1 MHFLRPEMLWGLTA
15 LSVPIIVHLFNFRKH
30 KTLYFPFTS
39 FLSEVKTESQ
49 KKSKLRHFIIL
60 LLRLIAIAAIVIA
73 FAQPILPLDKGN
85 SGKKL
90 VSIYVDNSLSMEN
103 SKNEISLL
111 DHAKNKALDIAFAYN
126 ENDMFQIISND
137 FKGIQQ
143 HFVSKNKAIEII
155 QSIQLSPVH
164 RSIQD
169 VWERQRDLFEKD
181 QNPNKKV
188 FWISDFQKSTSALDD
203 IKFLSE
209 VDYRWVPVQNAESPN
224 IYIDSIYFD
233 SPSHLMGQEE
243 KLLISVK
250 NSGNTDIQDVRC
262 ELNINNQ
269 NKGVTSVSIP
279 SGGEQT
285 ISYQLTPS
293 QEGIQI
299 GSIILN
305 DLPIQFDNKYFF
317 TYKVESSRNI
327 GILGDNTHSTE
338 VFLNDPHFKTSNYS
352 PTSIDV
358 QAWLKNDVLVIENV
372 PNVSSGIMAAAIEAA
387 KNGKTLIVIPGISG
401 NAAWNTFF
409 PQLNLGNKIELI
421 DQNMSGKDLDYE
433 SVLFRN
439 IFDSK
444 DKFALPYSE
453 RHWRWVPSSS
463 MTTVLKYI
471 NSDPLI
477 AYTALGN
484 GSVWIMNVD
493 CAHTNLFGH
502 SIFPISL
509 IRMSEL
515 ASSHQPLDF
524 TLGQTVPL
532 KLKNLNL
539 QGDNQ
544 LQMKHR
550 INNETFIPLVRN
562 IQNNTEISMGP
573 FLPSTGHYD
582 VIWNQQS
589 IYTIGVNSGKLESQL
604 QFYSKEEL
612 EEQKNKYE
620 GLCDIEI
627 IEEGIENIGN
637 LVTKMD
643 EGKHLWWFLVILA
656 LTCLLTESILIGIW
670 KM

>member
-1 MHFLRPEMLWGLTA
+1 MLWGLTA

-49 KKSKLRHFIIL
+49 KKSKLRHLLIL
-60 LLRLIAIAAIVIA
+60 LLRLLAIAAIVFA
-73 FAQPILPLDKGN
+73 FAQPILPLDRGN

-90 VSIYVDNSLSMEN
+90 VSIYIDNSLSMEN

-111 DHAKNKALDIAFAYN
+111 DNAKNRALDIVFAYN
-126 ENDMFQIISND
+126 ENDLFQIISND

-155 QSIQLSPVH
+155 QSIQLGPIN
-164 RSIQD
+164 RSIKE

-188 FWISDFQKSTSALDD
+188 FWISDFQKSTTSLDD
-203 IKFLSE
+203 LKLMEGI
-209 VDYRWVPVQNAESPN
+209 DYRWVPIQNSESPN
-224 IYIDSIYFD
+224 VYVDTIYFE
-233 SPSHLMGQEE
+233 SPAHLTNQEE
-243 KLLISVK
+243 KLLIVLK
-250 NSGNTDIQDVRC
+250 NSGNSDIQDVRC

-279 SGGEQT
+279 SGGEQI
-285 ISYQLTPS
+285 ISFQLTPA

-317 TYKVESSRNI
+317 SYQVESSRTI
-327 GILGDNTHSTE
+327 GILGENTHAAE
-338 VFLNDPHFKTSNYS
+338 VFMNDPHFKSTLYRPSS
-352 PTSIDV
+352 LDV
-358 QAWLKNDVLVIENV
+358 QSWLSNDVLIIENV
-372 PNVSSGIMAAAIEAA
+372 PEISSGIMAAAIEAT
-387 KNGKTLIVIPGISG
+387 KNGKTLVVLPGISG
-401 NAAWNTFF
+401 IASWNSYF
-409 PQLNLGNKIELI
+409 PQINLGSKIELI
-421 DQNMSGKDLDYE
+421 SQNMAGKELDYE
-433 SVLFRN
+433 SALFRN

-444 DKFALPYSE
+444 DKFDLPYSE
-453 RHWRWVPSSS
+453 KHWRWTPSSS
-463 MTTVLKYI
+463 MLTVLKYI
-471 NSDPLI
+471 NSDPMI
-477 AYTALGN
+477 AFAPLGN
-484 GSVWIMNVD
+484 GSVWVMNVD
-493 CAHTNLFGH
+493 LEHTNLFSH
-502 SIFPISL
+502 SVFPISL
-509 IRMSEL
+509 VRVSEL
-515 ASSHQPLDF
+515 ASTPQPLDF
-524 TLGQTVPL
+524 TLGQTTPMRL
-532 KLKNLNL
+532 RNLNL

-544 LQMKHR
+544 LQMKNR
-550 INNETFIPLVRN
+550 TTNETFIPLVRN

-582 VIWNQQS
+582 IVWNQKS
-589 IYTIGVNSGKLESQL
+589 IYTIGVNAGNLESQL
-604 QFYSKEEL
+604 QFYNLEEL
-612 EEQKNKYE
+612 EAQKLKYE

-627 IEEGIENIGN
+627 IDDGIENIGN

-643 EGKHLWWFLVILA
+643 EGKHLWWFLIIIA